1 MSIRR
6 RRLGLLLVLV
16 FAIPAGAAVEPPA
29 LAEAVRA
36 GKLPALAERL
46 PRQPRL
52 VQAEQPG
59 QYGGELRMLMA
70 KARDVRMMVVY
81 GYARL
86 VGYDQSF
93 ALVPDILER
102 IEVEGERAFTL
113 HLRRGHRWSDGH
125 PFTTED
131 FRYWWEDIAHN
142 RDLTPFGLPR
152 SMLVDGK
159 PPRFEVLNRTTV
171 RYSWLLPNPFFVPEL
186 AGSRPLYI
194 YAPAHYMKQFHV
206 RYADPAKLA
215 GQVRAAG
222 VRDWSALHARMEAPY
237 QNNNPDFPSLD
248 PWINTTRGT
257 SDRYVLVRNPYYHR
271 VDQQGRQ
278 LPYIDRVILY
288 IADGGLIPAKT
299 GAGES
304 DLQARYLNF
313 SDYTFL
319 KKAERRTGMEVR
331 LWDTS
336 KGSHIALYPNL
347 NVNDPV
353 WRAIVQDV
361 RFRRALSLGINRREI
376 NQVLYYGLAEEGND
390 TVMERCPLYDPAYRQ
405 AWAEFDLKQ
414 ANALLDAMGLT
425 QRDRQGLRRLPD
437 GRSMT
442 VVVETAG
449 ENTEQT
455 DVLQLIHDTW
465 LKLGV
470 KLFARPIQ
478 REVFRNRVFSGKTL
492 MAVWSGMDN
501 ALPTADMSPQHLAP
515 VSQQQL
521 QWPKWGQ
528 YYETG
533 GAAGEPPTLPA
544 AKELV
549 ELNEGWGRATSA
561 TVREFIWRRM
571 LEIQAEQVFTIGLI
585 SGVPQPVVV
594 NRRLHNVPQKGV
606 YNWEPGAYFGIYH
619 PETFWYADR

>member
-1 MSIRR
+1 MSSPRALAWL
-6 RRLGLLLVLV
+6 LGSALL
-16 FAIPAGAAVEPPA
+16 APAAAAVEPPM
-29 LAEAVRA
+29 LAETVAQ
-36 GKLPALAERL
+36 GKLPPVEKRL
-46 PRQPRL
+46 PQRPR
-52 VQAEQPG
+52 VIEADEPG
-59 QYGGELRMLMA
+59 QYGGELRMLMG

-86 VGYDQSF
+86 VGYNDRF
-93 ALVPDILER
+93 ELVPDLLER
-102 IEVEGERAFTL
+102 LEVEGERAFTL
-113 HLRRGHRWSDGH
+113 HLRRGHRWSDGQ
-125 PFTTED
+125 PFTAED
-131 FRYWWEDIAHN
+131 FRYWWEDIAN
-142 RDLTPFGLPR
+142 NPELSPFGLSR
-152 SMLVDGK
+152 SMIVDGK
-159 PPRFEVLNRTTV
+159 GPKFEVLNRTTV
-171 RYSWLLPNPFFVPEL
+171 RYSWDLPNPFFVPEL

-215 GQVRAAG
+215 ERVRAAG

-237 QNNNPDFPSLD
+237 QNNNPQFPTHD

-257 SDRYVLVRNPYYHR
+257 SDRYVFVRNPYYHR
-271 VDQQGRQ
+271 VDRQGRQ
-278 LPYIDRVILY
+278 LPYIDRVVIY
-288 IADGGLIPAKT
+288 IADGGLIAAKT

-319 KKAERRTGMEVR
+319 KKAERRTGTQVR

-336 KGSHIALYPNL
+336 KGSQLALYPNL

-353 WRAIVQDV
+353 WRALMQDV

-376 NQVLYYGLAEEGND
+376 NQVLYYGLAVEGNN
-390 TVMERCPLYDPAYRQ
+390 TVMKQCPLYDPMYRQ
-405 AWAEFDLKQ
+405 TWAQFDLKK
-414 ANALLDAMGLT
+414 ANALLDEIGLT
-425 QRDRQGLRRLPD
+425 KRDGQGLRLLPD

-442 VVVETAG
+442 IVVETAG

-455 DVLQLIHDTW
+455 DVLALIHDSW
-465 LKLGV
+465 LRLGI

-492 MAVWSGMDN
+492 MAVWTGLDN

-533 GAAGEPPTLPA
+533 GGAGEPATVPA
-544 AKELV
+544 VKELV

-571 LEIQAEQVFTIGLI
+571 LEIHAEQVFTIGLV

-594 NRRLHNVPQKGV
+594 SERLRNVPQKGV
-606 YNWEPGAYFGIYH
+606 YNWEPGAYFGVYH
-619 PETFWYADR
+619 PETFWFAR